1 MTYPYISLVQPLLN
15 LCTELHASQSKAA
28 DKLPLHLLERVAA
41 HDFTDI
47 FFVSAPGR
55 VELAGNHTD
64 HQGGRVIS
72 AALNQRIYAFVAKNN
87 SPYVNLYMDGFT
99 EEHIDISDASSFAPD
114 SNAFGTS
121 RSIVLG
127 MIASFVKQ
135 GGCVEG
141 FDLVSCSTLPSGG
154 GLSSSAA
161 FEMLIGMSLEVLF
174 GNTCECSGVLHP
186 QSPLCLA
193 LSGMQ
198 VEREFFGK
206 PCGAQDQITS
216 AFGGIVAMDFK
227 NELPEVEKIRFDF
240 DTTSYALCLIDSKC
254 DHSAHTNDFTQ
265 LTSDMKNVAACF
277 GKERLEEVG
286 EEAFLARF
294 SDTRTQLGDLP
305 AMRALH
311 YFAETKR
318 VERQKTALQNQDFEA
333 FLKDVLASGASSA
346 QFLQNVSP
354 QSDTQQPVMVILALC
369 AQLLGEQGAWRVHGG
384 GFGGSALAFVPAG
397 KLENFCNTMDEF
409 LGYKACM
416 PVRISKYGTHA
427 LPLGSLMSKEA

>member
-1 MTYPYISLVQPLLN
+1 MTYPYLSLTQSLRN
-15 LCTELHASQSKAA
+15 LCAELSKGDATR
-28 DKLPLHLLERVAA
+28 KLSLSLPERITS
-41 HDFTDI
+41 HDFADI

-72 AALNQRIYAFVAKNN
+72 AALDQRIYAFVAKNN

-99 EEHIDISDASSFAPD
+99 EERIDISNASSFVPD
-114 SNAFGTS
+114 PSSFETS
-121 RSIVLG
+121 RSIALG
-127 MIASFVKQ
+127 MIATFIEQ
-135 GGCVEG
+135 GGSVEG
-141 FDLVSCSTLPSGG
+141 FDLVSSSTLPAGG

-174 GNTCECSGVLHP
+174 GNAKERAGVLYP
-186 QSPLCLA
+186 QDPLSLA
-193 LSGMQ
+193 LSGMY

-227 NELPEVEKIRFDF
+227 NELPEVEKVEFDF
-240 DTTSYALCLIDSKC
+240 DTTGYALCLIDSRC
-254 DHSAHTNDFTQ
+254 DHSAHTKDFAQ
-265 LTSDMKNVAACF
+265 LTSDMKSVAACF

-286 EEAFLARF
+286 ETTFLAQLPAI
-294 SDTRTQLGDLP
+294 RTKLGDLP
-305 AMRALH
+305 TMRALH

-318 VERQKTALQNQDFEA
+318 VARQKTALQNQNFDA
-333 FLKDVLASGASSA
+333 FLNDVLASGASSA

-354 QSDTQQPVMVILALC
+354 RGDTHQSVMVILALC
-369 AQLLGEQGAWRVHGG
+369 AQLLGPDGAWRVHGG
-384 GFGGSALAFVPAG
+384 GFGGSALAFVPASN
-397 KLENFCNTMDEF
+397 LEFFCNTMNEL

-416 PVRISKYGTHA
+416 PVCISEYGAHA
-427 LPLGSLMSKEA
+427 LPLGSLMDEEA